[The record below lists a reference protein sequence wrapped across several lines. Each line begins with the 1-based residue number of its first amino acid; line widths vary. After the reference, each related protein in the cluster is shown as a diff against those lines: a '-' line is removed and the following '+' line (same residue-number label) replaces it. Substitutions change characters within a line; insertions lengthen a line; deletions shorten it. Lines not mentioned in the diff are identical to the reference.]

1 MTALVPVCW
10 YSLIR
15 GSYAPSPEPV
25 LSALRR
31 QQTGL
36 LVPLIGSQPT
46 LGRQSPISGLIH

>member
-10 YSLIR
+10 YFLIQ
-15 GSYAPSPEPV
+15 GSHAPSPDPV
-25 LSALRR
+25 LSTLRR

-36 LVPLIGSQPT
+36 LVPLSGSQPT